1 MRLRC
6 CGATLAY
13 LTNVVS
19 RPLSIIG
26 SRPAEAD
33 PGTSP
38 RLGRE
43 RSPGLGFGVAE
54 RTSKRR
60 PGGRE
65 GGSHRAAD
73 SPPNRQLPKSTRAM
87 RTLPTLRSRSQ
98 KGLMMG
104 VL

>member
-1 MRLRC
+1 MSKSIVRLRC
-6 CGATLAY
+6 CGATFTY

-60 PGGRE
+60 PAGRE
-65 GGSHRAAD
+65 GAIAPPIHRRIVSYRKALV
-73 SPPNRQLPKSTRAM
+73 Q
-87 RTLPTLRSRSQ
+87 
-98 KGLMMG
+98 
-104 VL
+104 